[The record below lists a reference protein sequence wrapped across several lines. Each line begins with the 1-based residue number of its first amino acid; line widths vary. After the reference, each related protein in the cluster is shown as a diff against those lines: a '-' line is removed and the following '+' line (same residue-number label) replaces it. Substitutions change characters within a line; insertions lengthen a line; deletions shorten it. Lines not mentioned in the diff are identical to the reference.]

1 MIQLSDKNIK
11 ALNTKKGIILFLQE
25 NLKPIK
31 TLRTIQYESRM
42 KKLQEE
48 LIKLQHWV
56 VIENEK
62 VVILFEGRD
71 AAGKGGA
78 KRRITEHLNPREFRV
93 VALPKPTYEEKG
105 QWYFQ
110 RYVNQLP
117 REGKIVFFDRS
128 WYNRAIVEPV
138 NRFCTKKEYDVF
150 MNQVNEFERMI
161 TESGIRLIK
170 FYFSISKNEQ
180 ISRFE
185 DIQNSPL
192 KKWKFS
198 KVEQKAIKLW
208 DSYTRYKLRMF
219 EKTNTAIAPW
229 IVIEGNGKMKARI
242 NAIKHILKVIPYK

>member
-1 MIQLSDKNIK
+1 
-11 ALNTKKGIILFLQE
+11 
-25 NLKPIK
+25 
-31 TLRTIQYESRM
+31 M

-56 VIENEK
+56 VNENEK

-78 KRRITEHLNPREFRV
+78 IRRITEHLNPREFRV

-198 KVEQKAIKLW
+198 KVDQKAIKLW

>member
-1 MIQLSDKNIK
+1 
-11 ALNTKKGIILFLQE
+11 
-25 NLKPIK
+25 
-31 TLRTIQYESRM
+31 
-42 KKLQEE
+42 
-48 LIKLQHWV
+48 
-56 VIENEK
+56 
-62 VVILFEGRD
+62 
-71 AAGKGGA
+71 
-78 KRRITEHLNPREFRV
+78 
-93 VALPKPTYEEKG
+93 
-105 QWYFQ
+105 
-110 RYVNQLP
+110 
-117 REGKIVFFDRS
+117 
-128 WYNRAIVEPV
+128 
-138 NRFCTKKEYDVF
+138 

-198 KVEQKAIKLW
+198 KVDQKAIKLW

-242 NAIKHILKVIPYK
+242 NAIKHILDVIPYK

>member
-1 MIQLSDKNIK
+1 
-11 ALNTKKGIILFLQE
+11 
-25 NLKPIK
+25 
-31 TLRTIQYESRM
+31 M

-56 VIENEK
+56 VNENEK

-78 KRRITEHLNPREFRV
+78 IRRITEHLNPREFRV

-198 KVEQKAIKLW
+198 KVDQKAIKLW

-242 NAIKHILKVIPYK
+242 NAIKHIIKVIPYK